1 MFIIKLIKIYNLW
14 DKFLI
19 YILKLF
25 MIYIKRLKLIILL
38 LRIINMLY
46 KGFGNKC

>member
-38 LRIINMLY
+38 LRILNMLY

>member
-38 LRIINMLY
+38 LCILNMLY

>member
-1 MFIIKLIKIYNLW
+1 MFTIKLIKIYNLW

-38 LRIINMLY
+38 LRILNMLY